1 MSHETGLDLILSIM
15 GSRERVERSGGAD
28 NMIAFMIFKEH
39 LGLLCSGA
47 RVDPGRP
54 IRRLLL

>member
-1 MSHETGLDLILSIM
+1 MSPERGLDLILSIM
-15 GSRERVERSGGAD
+15 GSRGRVERSGGD

-54 IRRLLL
+54 IKRLLL